1 MRAVPEQGDM
11 SIQLWSC
18 EIDTKKGTRDKKKMY
33 KNHKIEQSPKWGL

>member
-18 EIDTKKGTRDKKKMY
+18 EIDTKKGTRDKKKNVQESQDWA
-33 KNHKIEQSPKWGL
+33 KP